1 MGDERHED
9 DEAPARAR
17 RPTRGE
23 GGPKE
28 RARSFGRQRS
38 AVLRPADES
47 GGAQDLSFGAT
58 PGEED
63 EGGEGAEEK
72 PPSTGKEKLAEYRR
86 RQRQVRARSTPGR
99 PRQTDAPGGE
109 GAQRGEGAAHDPAD
123 DRD

>member
-1 MGDERHED
+1 MDDERHEH
-9 DEAPARAR
+9 DEEPPRAR

-23 GGPKE
+23 GGPLE

-47 GGAQDLSFGAT
+47 GGA
-58 PGEED
+58 PGKED

-72 PPSTGKEKLAEYRR
+72 PPDVRKEKLAEYRR
-86 RQRQVRARSTPGR
+86 RQRQIPTPSVAGR

-109 GAQRGEGAAHDPAD
+109 GAASDEGAARDHAD